1 MVNTRN
7 ENVRKILQE
16 VHHIMEEKYVPKILQ
31 KNNQDFILENQIFSI
46 VCQDV
51 KISPSACA
59 YEMSI
64 RFKQTVDREDVIK
77 IWKARRLGNPKTR
90 EHAME
95 WVNEIVKHFGGAI
108 NGDKKSFDKFEEARN
123 RAIKDGNK
131 KHDDPYRLL
140 LLSIYQK
147 YPEID
152 LFGDLSR
159 VFQLGSIFS
168 KYFFYDFADTISEI
182 HGFVPLRNQKQNNKQ
197 NNKLSVDDLEKRVV
211 QLENMHKSTN
221 DMLEELQEEFAVQLE
236 DSKVKEMTDFFGKL
250 NSEKYGCLLDEL
262 LVIRKGVRKLR
273 KENYQ
278 LPIELSGVLIMVDKL
293 TKFVQDNHIDPIMK
307 IDDIKEVSLTDVEFC
322 HYEGS
327 PFDDIDET
335 KIVRVVS
342 PGWMYRD
349 KEIQISRPRVKEDI

>member
-16 VHHIMEEKYVPKILQ
+16 AHQIMEEKYTPKIRQ
-31 KNNQDFILENQIFSI
+31 KNNEDFILENQIFSI
-46 VCQDV
+46 VCEDI

-77 IWKARRLGNPKTR
+77 IWKSRRLGNPKIR
-90 EHAME
+90 ENVMA
-95 WVNEIVKHFGGAI
+95 WVNEIVKYFGGAV

-123 RAIKDGNK
+123 RLIKDGYK

-140 LLSIYQK
+140 LLAIYHK

-152 LFGDLSR
+152 LFDDLSKI
-159 VFQLGSIFS
+159 FQFGGIFS
-168 KYFFYDFADTISEI
+168 KYFFYDFADTISDVY
-182 HGFVPLRNQKQNNKQ
+182 GFVSLRNKKQNNKQ
-197 NNKLSVDDLEKRVV
+197 NNKLSAAELEKRVI

-236 DSKVKEMTDFFGKL
+236 ESKVNEMTDFFGKL

-273 KENYQ
+273 KENYE

-307 IDDIKEVSLTDVEFC
+307 IDDIKEVNLTDVEFC

-327 PFDDIDET
+327 PFDDAKET

-349 KEIQISRPRVKEDI
+349 KEIQISRPRVKENI